1 MLESTYGLL
10 PVILFEDGQCQG
22 ERYVYRNRNR
32 FSGHFVN
39 LLFPLKVRAMS
50 PPIDRPVD
58 VQTRVWMIV
67 GAVALFFAMLAA
79 FHHVVRDAV
88 QQAELRHQANALVV
102 EAIWRCNAAPP
113 TAPSSCTPTAKAGS
127 GSVSDAGR
135 VSVAHQIGIEN

>member
-1 MLESTYGLL
+1 
-10 PVILFEDGQCQG
+10 
-22 ERYVYRNRNR
+22 
-32 FSGHFVN
+32 
-39 LLFPLKVRAMS
+39 MS
-50 PPIDRPVD
+50 PPIDRPATF
-58 VQTRVWMIV
+58 QSRVWMIV

-113 TAPSSCTPTAKAGS
+113 TAQLPCTPTAKAGS
-127 GSVSDAGR
+127 DSVSDAGR